1 MHGPRL
7 QPSGSTTGTHGDS
20 RLELVTTVLLAV
32 AAVAIA
38 WASYQAARWHGEQAA
53 AFGRANATRI
63 ESARASGVANRQAL
77 IDVTTFSQWADAYAQ
92 DETELADFYRERFR
106 DEFKPAVEA
115 WIATRPL
122 ENPDAPQTPFAMPE
136 YTLAA
141 NDEAER
147 LETEAAEYSEQAN
160 KDIERADLYVLSVVL
175 FAAALF
181 FAGMST
187 RLRAGRARV
196 AVVALG
202 CAIFLGTVVWLATL
216 PVST

>member
-1 MHGPRL
+1 MSGPQL
-7 QPSGSTTGTHGDS
+7 QTGSSTTGTHGDG
-20 RLELVTTVLLAV
+20 RLELVTTILLAV
-32 AAVAIA
+32 AAVAVA

-53 AFGRANATRI
+53 TFSRANATRI
-63 ESARASGVANRQAL
+63 ESARASGVANRQVL
-77 IDVTTFSQWADAYAQ
+77 IDVTTFTQWADAYAQ

-122 ENPDAPQTPFAMPE
+122 QNPAAPQSPFAMPE

-141 NDEAER
+141 DDEAKR
-147 LETEAAEYSEQAN
+147 LETEAGQYADEANEDIKQA
-160 KDIERADLYVLSVVL
+160 DMYVLSVVL

-196 AVVALG
+196 AVVGLG
-202 CAIFLGTVVWLATL
+202 CTIFLGTVVWLATL